1 MMRSRSLTK
10 SSSTGFALA
19 WNASIVVSPVAM
31 RSRRSAIARWGVSCS
46 MPFLTA
52 CRSSRNGRPGADLRA
67 AETKPE
73 NIDLLK
79 GVNL

>member
-1 MMRSRSLTK
+1 
-10 SSSTGFALA
+10 
-19 WNASIVVSPVAM
+19 
-31 RSRRSAIARWGVSCS
+31 